1 MLEKSKARVSDERP
15 SKSRPLSDADA
26 KALLA
31 GVDVVTIAKGK
42 ASRTVP
48 ARDVSLDDLRGP
60 TGNFRAPM
68 VKVGRRLLV
77 GWHEETLRELVAR
90 SSR

>member
-1 MLEKSKARVSDERP
+1 VLDRSKADVRDERP
-15 SKSRPLSDADA
+15 SKTRPLSDADA

-31 GVDVVTIAKGK
+31 EVDTVTLARGK
-42 ASRTVP
+42 SARTLP
-48 ARDVSLDDLRGP
+48 ARETSLDDLRGP

-68 VKVGRRLLV
+68 LRVGRRLLV
-77 GWHEETLRELVAR
+77 GWHEDSLRELLAR

>member
-1 MLEKSKARVSDERP
+1 MLDKKKADVRDERP

-26 KALLA
+26 KALLS
-31 GVDVVTIAKGK
+31 GVDTVTLAKGK
-42 ASRTVP
+42 SARTLP
-48 ARDVSLDDLRGP
+48 AREVSLNDLRGP

-68 VKVGRRLLV
+68 LRVGRRLLV
-77 GWHEETLRELVAR
+77 GWHEDSLRELLAR